1 MKSFFA
7 LSALVASAFAQN
19 VAIGAPADMTTI
31 TPGSDLTVRVDRP
44 VRTVSPPLRGPPH
57 LLLQNS
63 LTGSEEVVVVIG
75 LWPCQGPC
83 ADQNVTEILGNVVY
97 KGAFDPQYDTNEPAG
112 VPPHQNF
119 TVTVPESFTTGQVS
133 LGVVHVALVGV
144 SAPVARRGLGF
155 LSSVS

>member
-7 LSALVASAFAQN
+7 LCALVASTFAQN

-44 VRTVSPPLRGPPH
+44 
-57 LLLQNS
+57 NS

-75 LWPCQGPC
+75 LWPCQGSC

-119 TVTVPESFTTGQVS
+119 TVTVPESFTSGQVS
-133 LGVVHVALVGV
+133 LGVVHVALVGASMSPLYEFKNV
-144 SAPVARRGLGF
+144 TLLVE
-155 LSSVS
+155 